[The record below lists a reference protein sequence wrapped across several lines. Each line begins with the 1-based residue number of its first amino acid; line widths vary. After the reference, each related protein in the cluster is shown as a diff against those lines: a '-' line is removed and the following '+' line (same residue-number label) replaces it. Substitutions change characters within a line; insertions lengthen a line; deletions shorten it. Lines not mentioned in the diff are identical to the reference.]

1 MLLCIIFHH
10 PFGSSRVVPTPNSL
24 SIRSYNL
31 TKKGHSHP
39 YHQLVLPVMG
49 GINIE
54 VADFSGKVLPGE
66 GVVVK
71 AEQTHYFTS
80 EPKARFVVADLNHL
94 PDNISQTQVSVFS
107 VSQPLLHYLHFIDE
121 QLKYQINQS
130 IETLMVETFVCLL
143 SEQSVMKRLDR
154 RILNVLEYIQTHLAE
169 PLSNEQLAHVAC
181 LSQTQFKKLFKEQT
195 MLTVTQYLTKVRMNK
210 AQALLL
216 HTDYPI
222 QIVAQAVGYQDHGAF
237 SRRFLKYTGLTPSQF
252 AR

>member
-54 VADFSGKVLPGE
+54 VAD
-66 GVVVK
+66 
-71 AEQTHYFTS
+71 
-80 EPKARFVVADLNHL
+80 LNHL
-94 PDNISQTQVSVFS
+94 PDNIAQTQVSVFS

>member
-1 MLLCIIFHH
+1 MPIQ
-10 PFGSSRVVPTPNSL
+10 NSL

-31 TKKGHSHP
+31 VKKGHSHP

-49 GINIE
+49 SINIE
-54 VADFSGKVLPGE
+54 VAGFSGKVLPGE
-66 GVVVK
+66 CVVVK

-80 EPKARFVVADLNHL
+80 EPKARFVVADLNCL
-94 PDNISQTQVSVFS
+94 PENIAQAKMNVFS

-121 QLKYQINQS
+121 QLKYQINQT
-130 IETLMVETFVCLL
+130 IETLMVETFCCLL
-143 SEQSVMKRLDR
+143 SEQPVTKRLDR
-154 RILNVLEYIQTHLAE
+154 RIQNVLEYIQTHLAE
-169 PLSNEQLAHVAC
+169 PLNNELLSCVAC

-195 MLTVTQYLTKVRMNK
+195 GLTVTQYLTQVRMNK

-222 QIVAQAVGYQDHGAF
+222 QMVAEVVGYQDHAAF
-237 SRRFLKYTGLTPSQF
+237 SRRFFKYSGLTPSQF